1 MRKVLAVVVVAVM
14 AAGCSVAAPWK
25 DPMIK
30 PGAVPLADQVQKL
43 TDVQICQNL
52 GIAQA
57 RHDKAAYNVYSDELT
72 QRERGKTIS
81 LDQGACTA
89 LAVAE
94 INKRNGSK

>member
-1 MRKVLAVVVVAVM
+1 MKKAILAVLVVM
-14 AAGCSVAAPWK
+14 AAGCQAAPWK

-72 QRERGKTIS
+72 QRERGKTFT